1 MQKAMF
7 PHDFSIQGKGTTGEQ
22 MDQVLTE
29 FVNEQQLPVTKKGV
43 YPYYTMGVTSRAD
56 NQLDINA
63 AAQKICHTEKRIIFG
78 YFRSGLSKY
87 DRENS

>member
-1 MQKAMF
+1 MKKDMF
-7 PHDFSIQGKGTTGEQ
+7 PHDFSIHGKVTTGEQ

-63 AAQKICHTEKRIIFG
+63 AAQNLSHRKRIFWLFQKRII
-78 YFRSGLSKY
+78 RV
-87 DRENS
+87 